1 MTHARLSLAA
11 LMAVLPLGL
20 ALTLNPARGEDATL
34 IARALAAAGARDWAG
49 ADAAAARSGPLAVD
63 LVLWQRLR
71 AGQGSWPEYRD
82 FARRNPAITEID
94 AVTDQL
100 LEAVGVRHDQLS

>member
-20 ALTLNPARGEDATL
+20 ALTLTPARGEDATL

-49 ADAAAARSGPLAVD
+49 ADAAAERSGPLAVD

-71 AGQGSWPEYRD
+71 AGQGSCCL
-82 FARRNPAITEID
+82 F
-94 AVTDQL
+94 
-100 LEAVGVRHDQLS
+100 